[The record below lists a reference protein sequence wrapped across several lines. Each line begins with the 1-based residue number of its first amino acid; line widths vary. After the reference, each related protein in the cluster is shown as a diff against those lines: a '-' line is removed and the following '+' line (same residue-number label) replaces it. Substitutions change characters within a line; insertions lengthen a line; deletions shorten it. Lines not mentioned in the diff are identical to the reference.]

1 MTESDNAAQHSGPER
16 GQCPDLLFVRP
27 MAYCASIAAATVP
40 RIHSDTVCWLARATD
55 SIRFRSAG
63 LKRIGTMRPL
73 ASPFGSLGR
82 PIFLRFGRD
91 IALEL
96 LDDCGPYRDRKSTRL
111 NSS

>member
-55 SIRFRSAG
+55 SIRLRSVA
-63 LKRIGTMRPL
+63 LNRIGTMRPL
-73 ASPFGSLGR
+73 ASPLGNLGR
-82 PIFLRFGRD
+82 PIFLGFDWG
-91 IALEL
+91 ISLKL
-96 LDDCGPYRDRKSTRL
+96 LDDCSPHREQW
-111 NSS
+111 